1 MKMNSIWTYRNIL
14 LQFLCCLTILL
25 SNIPAITS
33 SSISISDQ
41 EVLTLSEY
49 VLNELRKLSDSGI
62 YDTLKLDEVLS
73 HERSDGIFHINTS
86 LKLQLSSKHWNTP
99 QIFEFIV
106 MDHKEENIRSFAID
120 EFPVMNEKDIEQ
132 SWIKKV
138 QKKKIIREK
147 TFRRLEIE
155 G

>member
-1 MKMNSIWTYRNIL
+1 MISIWVYNGVL
-14 LQFLCCLTILL
+14 LKFLCCLGSVIFL
-25 SNIPAITS
+25 SNIYATAS
-33 SSISISDQ
+33 LSISEQ
-41 EVLTLSEY
+41 EVSTLSEY
-49 VLNELRKLSDSGI
+49 VLTELRKLSDSGI
-62 YDTLKLDEVLS
+62 YDTLKLEKVLS
-73 HERSDGIFHINTS
+73 YERSDGIFHINTS
-86 LKLQLSSKHWNTP
+86 LKLQLSSKHWNSP
-99 QIFEFIV
+99 QTFEFIV

-138 QKKKIIREK
+138 QKKKNIREK